1 MNKNKWIIG
10 AALSVLVGATEV
22 ATGQLHQSPT
32 AGLVSRCSAPL
43 VSWCSVP
50 ATPAF
55 KAKLREMYRLDQAA
69 AAAMDAGQYAEAE
82 DDARQSMSLGH
93 DPGVAQELLASALDA
108 QGKTQEALE
117 VYQQMADV
125 GEDKPRNMLPYALLS
140 LKAGHWAQAVTAYNK
155 QLPFLAD
162 GDLIHASSHFSP
174 DVPQPK
180 ELETAIHIGLG
191 LTEDWRRYNSNL
203 DFREQTLTQFQQA
216 VALEPA
222 SPLANLYYGYALQR
236 LGRKAEAQAAFAK
249 AAKTGNEYVEADAE
263 EEMNWPFHSKEQI
276 LARFQQAA
284 AQNPNSS
291 LANLYYG
298 RALARLGRVEAQAA
312 LTKAAK
318 IENEECRAAEEA
330 EEKEIRQRQPR

>member
-1 MNKNKWIIG
+1 MNKNKWIMG
-10 AALSVLVGATEV
+10 AAFSVLLGATEV
-22 ATGQLHQSPT
+22 AVRQLHQSPT

-82 DDARQSMSLGH
+82 DDARQSMSVGH
-93 DPGVAQELLASALDA
+93 DSGLAVEYLAAALDA

-125 GEDKPRNMLPYALLS
+125 GEDEPRNLLPYALLS
-140 LKAGHWAQAVTAYNK
+140 LKAGHWAQAVAAYNK

-162 GDLIHASSHFSP
+162 GDLIHANSHFSP

-191 LTEDWRRYNSNL
+191 LTEDWRRYNWKLHS
-203 DFREQTLTQFQQA
+203 REQTLTQFQQA

-222 SPLANLYYGYALQR
+222 SPLANLYYGRALRR

-249 AAKTGNEYVEADAE
+249 AAST
-263 EEMNWPFHSKEQI
+263 
-276 LARFQQAA
+276 
-284 AQNPNSS
+284 AQ
-291 LANLYYG
+291 G
-298 RALARLGRVEAQAA
+298 DV
-312 LTKAAK
+312 KAT
-318 IENEECRAAEEA
+318 AEEA
-330 EEKEIRQRQPR
+330 LKR